1 MGKQRRKPSD
11 PQEIA
16 RRRAERIA
24 NESEID
30 RLRSQGAVVKLDRSR
45 RIVSAY
51 RASPFVKL
59 RDTDTITAAQAAAAE
74 RLCDDWAQWKGLDGR
89 PERSEVHAETYG
101 NTAEIITDRM
111 LQAGRRVARILE
123 KVGPLDR
130 ALLAA
135 LVAAAVEED
144 RPIPWRDIVRRV
156 CGVTQSVRQSQ
167 MIVAA
172 LENLSRAY
180 ALH

>member
-1 MGKQRRKPSD
+1 MGKHNRKPTD

-16 RRRAERIA
+16 RKRAERLA
-24 NESEID
+24 TETEIG
-30 RLRSQGAVVKLDRSR
+30 RLRKQGATVKLDRSR

-59 RDTDTITAAQAAAAE
+59 RDSDTITPAQAGAAE
-74 RLCDDWAQWKGLDGR
+74 RLCEDWAQWKGLDGR
-89 PERSEVHAETYG
+89 PERSEVPG
-101 NTAEIITDRM
+101 DGSQTAQIVTDRM
-111 LQAGRRVARILE
+111 LSGGRRVRRVLDL
-123 KVGPLDR
+123 VGPLDR
-130 ALLAA
+130 DLLGA
-135 LVAAAVEED
+135 LVGAAVEED

-156 CGVTQSVRQSQ
+156 CGVRQSVRQSQ
-167 MIVAA
+167 MVVAA